1 MNFDDAYELSG
12 IGRGDP
18 VERMYA
24 EAFAPHKEVSEMDQH
39 QSLVIDLMAAEIA
52 RLRGL
57 LAHEQ
62 EQLRFMA
69 DDLIVERRRAQTL
82 QDEIDRLY
90 EEKDALRDQ
99 LGRFLVQEQEQ
110 QRQERLRADLAPWVG
125 MDPVNLLPKVKGWT
139 QTRKRK
145 LVAECSEM
153 LKAGS
158 KIPAIKHAREQ
169 FTETTEVTDG
179 SGTWRNVFGL
189 KEAKDFVDCIQAQ
202 EV

>member
-18 VERMYA
+18 VERM
-24 EAFAPHKEVSEMDQH
+24 EVSEMDQH

-69 DDLIVERRRAQTL
+69 DDLTVERRRAQTL

-90 EEKDALRDQ
+90 EEKDALRDR

-110 QRQERLRADLAPWVG
+110 QRQERLRADLAPWAG

-153 LKAGS
+153 LKAGN

-179 SGTWRNVFGL
+179 SGTWRRNVFGL